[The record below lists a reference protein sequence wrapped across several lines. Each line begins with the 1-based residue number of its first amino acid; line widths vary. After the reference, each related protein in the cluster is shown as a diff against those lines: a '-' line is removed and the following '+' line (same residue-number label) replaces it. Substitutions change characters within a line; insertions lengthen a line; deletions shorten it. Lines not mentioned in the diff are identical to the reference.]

1 MIPFPPPEAAL
12 AVASSVVAPTALAA
26 AASPSRLA
34 ASMSLTSAPPP
45 MSEARSQ
52 AVPADGAAIAGAGAD
67 ASSPDS
73 SSSSESATS
82 PSPSTFARGGLGLGF
97 RVLSCAGPPRE
108 PSTLPGLDPS
118 RLDVPLSTSTTL
130 DASLGGARRALWGRG
145 GGRRELGGG
154 DRSRVVDAPDWS
166 LSGSDRSTGSVREE
180 LVFGASSS
188 SESLCGGGGGANASG
203 DGDLARG
210 GDGSRRGGEG
220 SRSRWGGSRREGGAA
235 PAVLSLSPAN
245 VSPARVLRTASG
257 ASPAD
262 AARASCWRNAFVCS
276 GSSPATIFSGLAR
289 TCSPSASP
297 THAMILVSHA
307 TLLSLS
313 LTFPE
318 SLSTASKRPRANPVF
333 RVTSDTTS
341 WRNLNGGFF
350 RRFSVSCGGRGDR
363 VWVGVSGRGGQ
374 RRIFEKAT
382 RDGSRSAVGRGRAL
396 AFGLRTIGSE
406 PCRSSCV
413 TVQYSAMVPTPS
425 PRTRPGAFELCAP
438 PSETAKFFRCRTRGK
453 KLQPNA
459 GEIYC
464 DKSSYEKHGSVS

>member
-1 MIPFPPPEAAL
+1 MIPFPEEAAL
-12 AVASSVVAPTALAA
+12 AVASSVTPTALAA

-45 MSEARSQ
+45 SPEVARSRGSP
-52 AVPADGAAIAGAGAD
+52 PAAAFASRAPT
-67 ASSPDS
+67 SSPIRRRRP
-73 SSSSESATS
+73 S
-82 PSPSTFARGGLGLGF
+82 PRRRPPPSTFARGAGWRDDAANDGRRAAGAGATRTPRSRASTVPTGRSALHLHHVGDDLGRRAAGLW
-97 RVLSCAGPPRE
+97 
-108 PSTLPGLDPS
+108 
-118 RLDVPLSTSTTL
+118 
-130 DASLGGARRALWGRG
+130 GGAGAGSSG
-145 GGRRELGGG
+145 AAASSGGG
-154 DRSRVVDAPDWS
+154 DRSCRRVRDETD
-166 LSGSDRSTGSVREE
+166 E
-180 LVFGASSS
+180 LRGSSS
-188 SESLCGGGGGANASG
+188 SESSCGGRRRDASG

-220 SRSRWGGSRREGGAA
+220 SRAREVPARRGFLPGSARRRLCRRPRMSPREGPSHG
-235 PAVLSLSPAN
+235 VRG
-245 VSPARVLRTASG
+245 V
-257 ASPAD
+257 PAD

-307 TLLSLS
+307 TLLALS

-318 SLSTASKRPRANPVF
+318 SLSTSSNRPRANPVF

-350 RRFSVSCGGRGDR
+350 RRFSVSCGGGRDR

-374 RRIFEKAT
+374 RRSRIFEKAT

-413 TVQYSAMVPTPS
+413 TVQYSAMAPTPS
-425 PRTRPGAFELCAP
+425 PRTRPSAFELCAP
-438 PSETAKFFRCRTRGK
+438 PSRKRLSFSGADMTPLECW
-453 KLQPNA
+453 
-459 GEIYC
+459 
-464 DKSSYEKHGSVS
+464 

>member
-1 MIPFPPPEAAL
+1 M
-12 AVASSVVAPTALAA
+12 
-26 AASPSRLA
+26 
-34 ASMSLTSAPPP
+34 
-45 MSEARSQ
+45 
-52 AVPADGAAIAGAGAD
+52 DGNVFGG
-67 ASSPDS
+67 
-73 SSSSESATS
+73 SSSSESS
-82 PSPSTFARGGLGLGF
+82 
-97 RVLSCAGPPRE
+97 
-108 PSTLPGLDPS
+108 
-118 RLDVPLSTSTTL
+118 
-130 DASLGGARRALWGRG
+130 
-145 GGRRELGGG
+145 
-154 DRSRVVDAPDWS
+154 
-166 LSGSDRSTGSVREE
+166 
-180 LVFGASSS
+180 
-188 SESLCGGGGGANASG
+188 CGGGGGANASG

-220 SRSRWGGSRREGGAA
+220 SRARGGSLASRGSSLGSRAA
-235 PAVLSLSPAN
+235 PAVSPPAN
-245 VSPARVLRTASG
+245 VSPARVLRTASA

-307 TLLSLS
+307 TLLALS

-318 SLSTASKRPRANPVF
+318 SLSTSSNRPRANPVF

-350 RRFSVSCGGRGDR
+350 RRFSVSCGGGRDR

-374 RRIFEKAT
+374 RRSRIFEKAT

-413 TVQYSAMVPTPS
+413 TVQYSAMAPTPS
-425 PRTRPGAFELCAP
+425 PRTRPSAFELCAP
-438 PSETAKFFRCRTRGK
+438 PPRKRLSFSGADMTPLECW
-453 KLQPNA
+453 
-459 GEIYC
+459 
-464 DKSSYEKHGSVS
+464 

>member
-1 MIPFPPPEAAL
+1 MERVRRP
-12 AVASSVVAPTALAA
+12 SRCAA
-26 AASPSRLA
+26 AA
-34 ASMSLTSAPPP
+34 
-45 MSEARSQ
+45 
-52 AVPADGAAIAGAGAD
+52 
-67 ASSPDS
+67 
-73 SSSSESATS
+73 
-82 PSPSTFARGGLGLGF
+82 
-97 RVLSCAGPPRE
+97 
-108 PSTLPGLDPS
+108 
-118 RLDVPLSTSTTL
+118 
-130 DASLGGARRALWGRG
+130 
-145 GGRRELGGG
+145 
-154 DRSRVVDAPDWS
+154 
-166 LSGSDRSTGSVREE
+166 
-180 LVFGASSS
+180 
-188 SESLCGGGGGANASG
+188 GANASG

-220 SRSRWGGSRREGGAA
+220 SRSRRGGSRREGGAA
-235 PAVLSLSPAN
+235 PARALSAVSPAQN
-245 VSPARVLRTASG
+245 VSPARVLRTASA

-318 SLSTASKRPRANPVF
+318 SASTASNRPRANPVF

-350 RRFSVSCGGRGDR
+350 RRFSVSCGGRRDR

-374 RRIFEKAT
+374 SGRIFEKAT

-413 TVQYSAMVPTPS
+413 TVQYSAMAPTTS

-438 PSETAKFFRCRTRGK
+438 PSRKRLSFSGADMTPLECW
-453 KLQPNA
+453 
-459 GEIYC
+459 
-464 DKSSYEKHGSVS
+464 